1 MVTASSQPVPDLSDQ
16 QAREEP
22 MMRLVLIATA
32 AILPFVLGSN
42 HPARAL
48 PACAALHQKCLAS
61 CENAGFPRK
70 NSCTAT
76 CGNALVQSRQSG
88 VFASWTHRTPCAKG

>member
-1 MVTASSQPVPDLSDQ
+1 
-16 QAREEP
+16 
-22 MMRLVLIATA
+22 MRVILIATA
-32 AILPFVLGSN
+32 VTLPLVLASN
-42 HPARAL
+42 QPARAL

-88 VFASWTHRTPCAKG
+88 VFESWTRRTPCAKSG